1 MELRLAQVA
10 RHIGSGSNPI
20 WSIVQAMSALTPI
33 SDIGRHACYR
43 CELGASA
50 RHKAADLGVAVTVVI
65 GPHNSRTKA
74 VGLGYNRDVRHDK
87 PLPINAY
94 PIVPILSV
102 PVDTEAVGKRT
113 AQALSAREAV
123 EPRLK
128 RRICKS
134 AIVFCGQLDWHQYR
148 RQAKRKD
155 CQTDESAHRG
165 LRRGAACR

>member
-1 MELRLAQVA
+1 LISAALNAGGLELRCASLKTECPFWVLAV
-10 RHIGSGSNPI
+10 
-20 WSIVQAMSALTPI
+20 
-33 SDIGRHACYR
+33 
-43 CELGASA
+43 
-50 RHKAADLGVAVTVVI
+50 
-65 GPHNSRTKA
+65 
-74 VGLGYNRDVRHDK
+74 
-87 PLPINAY
+87 Y

-102 PVDTEAVGKRT
+102 PVDILHTEVVGKRT

-134 AIVFCGQLDWHQYR
+134 AIVSCGQLDWHQYR

-165 LRRGAACR
+165 LRQEVPRVR